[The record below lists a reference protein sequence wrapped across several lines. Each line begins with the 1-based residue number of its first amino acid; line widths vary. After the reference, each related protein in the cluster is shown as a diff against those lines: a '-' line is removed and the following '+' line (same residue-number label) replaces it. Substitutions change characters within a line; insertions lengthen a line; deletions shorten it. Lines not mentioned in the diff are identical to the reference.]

1 MAKKKRKNKEPSK
14 RWEKYKLN
22 SGKLIKSK
30 SCPKCGEGIFM
41 GDHKDRFFCGKCHYA
56 EFKTK

>member
-22 SGKLIKSK
+22 SGKLVKSK

>member
-1 MAKKKRKNKEPSK
+1 MAKKKAKNKRPSK

-22 SGKLIKSK
+22 SGKLVKSK
-30 SCPKCGEGIFM
+30 SCPKCGEGVFM

-56 EFKTK
+56 EFKPK